1 MREVAP
7 CVFEADDAKLQAR
20 VTLTAVGSTGTVTLA
35 WWGCTGSATGRFEY
49 ADGNVVATFAGVANG
64 SNPNCC
70 GSTSGSFQWIYRR

>member
-7 CVFEADDAKLQAR
+7 CVFEASDARLQAT

-35 WWGCTGSATGRFEY
+35 WWACTGSASGPFEY
-49 ADGNVVATFAGVANG
+49 ADGNVVATFAGTANG
-64 SNPNCC
+64 SYPICC